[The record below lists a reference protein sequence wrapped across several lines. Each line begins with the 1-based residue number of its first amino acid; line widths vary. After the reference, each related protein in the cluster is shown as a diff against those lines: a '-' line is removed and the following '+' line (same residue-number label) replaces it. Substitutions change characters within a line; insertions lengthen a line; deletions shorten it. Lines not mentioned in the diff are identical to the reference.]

1 MASLKNRTGQ
11 NIKNLHNWIQY
22 NLCQVFYNYQSW
34 SNIIGVV
41 TRLWNGQ
48 MRNHGI
54 IPSRGKR
61 FSFPN
66 VSKLNQSHIQ
76 FISEALPLG
85 TTHFHLMPI
94 MKP

>member
-1 MASLKNRTGQ
+1 MASLKNRTGHS
-11 NIKNLHNWIQY
+11 IKNLHDWIQY
-22 NLCQVFYNYQSW
+22 NLCKVFYNYWSW
-34 SNIIGVV
+34 TSITGVV

-48 MRNHGI
+48 LRNHGI
-54 IPSRGKR
+54 TPSRRKR
-61 FSFPN
+61 FSFPK
-66 VSKLNQSHIQ
+66 VSKPTQSHIQ